1 MSSNNGSSGWG
12 WGGHG
17 LWPGG
22 AWMPTN
28 ISSCVLWLAADKITG
43 LSDGDSVA
51 TWSDASGES
60 NDATEATNKP
70 TYETNVQN
78 SLAVVRFNGSND
90 KLATASSLFTGAD
103 PRSIVV
109 AFSHNGSSPY
119 TYSIAGQGAVNATS
133 TWFILQSRWNGV
145 DGDPYL
151 ACYAN
156 DLAGT
161 TAVSQGFKVCMV
173 TYDGTDAFSYI
184 GTTQENTGAKTLNT
198 ADVAF
203 RLGCAGPGPGEWLAG
218 DIGEVIVYSKALDA
232 AERTLINDYLVD
244 KWGL

>member
-1 MSSNNGSSGWG
+1 MPSLPLTGAGPSAGGGWLPTSISN
-12 WGGHG
+12 
-17 LWPGG
+17 
-22 AWMPTN
+22 
-28 ISSCVLWLAADKITG
+28 CVLLLRADKITG
-43 LSDGDSVA
+43 LNDGDSVA
-51 TWSDASGES
+51 TWSDESGES

-109 AFSHNGSSPY
+109 AFSHSGSKPY
-119 TYSIAGQGAVNATS
+119 TYAVAGQATGNSAS
-133 TWFILQSRWNGV
+133 TWFLVQSRWNGV

-151 ACYAN
+151 ACYSN
-156 DLAGT
+156 DLTGT
-161 TAVSQGFKVCMV
+161 TAVNQSFKVVMAI
-173 TYDGTDAFSYI
+173 YDGTDAFTYL
-184 GTTQENTGAKTLNT
+184 GATQENTGAKTLNT
-198 ADVAF
+198 GDAIF
-203 RLGCAGPGPGEWLAG
+203 RLAHSNYGAEGEYLAG

-232 AERTLINDYLVD
+232 AERTLINDYLTD